1 MKSRILNVTIFLFLS
16 LVAFSQNLKLGELF
30 NEGVVLQRNAK
41 VELWGTA
48 APLQQVS
55 VEIQG
60 KKHKTLSN
68 ENGNG
73 R

>member
-48 APLQQVS
+48 APL
-55 VEIQG
+55 
-60 KKHKTLSN
+60 
-68 ENGNG
+68 
-73 R
+73 